1 MQIVFYAKETDMPRA
16 VKNGIRA
23 VLVLGIC
30 GLLGCS
36 GEMGDEN
43 ISTGV
48 QGSQKDPE
56 SYIFLRHRFME
67 ENATIPDGTENKLAW
82 SKQHYTAARNYM
94 LQKVA
99 DFKHKVC
106 DLEPDGNFLE
116 TICNEVFV
124 NANGQPYNGYG
135 SNEMDE
141 NIGQNKLGY
150 SNLLGAV
157 AAKVT
162 GGIPGDSKD
171 YDIFETCYTKL
182 ANRSYNDSLGY
193 RKDSTNLA
201 FNQEKASIDADL
213 TRLGVP
219 TDYNNV
225 EAQLDNLLQTASLR
239 SGVSVG
245 ALRDVVNL
253 SLMNAGLWGARD
265 LAASAGFQLSD
276 RNTLRVPSSELDN
289 LNRKNL
295 VHNLGTYWMKYNR
308 LEYQNNQQQEQGNTL

>member
-1 MQIVFYAKETDMPRA
+1 MPRA

-56 SYIFLRHRFME
+56 SFIFLRHRFME

-82 SKQHYTAARNYM
+82 SKQHFNDACNYM

-116 TICNEVFV
+116 NICREIFV

-135 SNEMDE
+135 SNEMDI
-141 NIGQNKLGY
+141 NITQNRSTYG
-150 SNLLGAV
+150 NLLGAV

-162 GGIPGDSKD
+162 GGG
-171 YDIFETCYTKL
+171 IFGKH
-182 ANRSYNDSLGY
+182 RS
-193 RKDSTNLA
+193 
-201 FNQEKASIDADL
+201 
-213 TRLGVP
+213 
-219 TDYNNV
+219 
-225 EAQLDNLLQTASLR
+225 
-239 SGVSVG
+239 
-245 ALRDVVNL
+245 
-253 SLMNAGLWGARD
+253 
-265 LAASAGFQLSD
+265 
-276 RNTLRVPSSELDN
+276 
-289 LNRKNL
+289 
-295 VHNLGTYWMKYNR
+295 
-308 LEYQNNQQQEQGNTL
+308 

>member
-1 MQIVFYAKETDMPRA
+1 MQIVFYAKETDMSRA

-56 SYIFLRHRFME
+56 AYIFLRHRFME
-67 ENATIPDGTENKLAW
+67 ENATIPDGTENNLAW
-82 SKQHYTAARNYM
+82 SKQHYTDARNYM

-162 GGIPGDSKD
+162 GGGFPAIVKTMIFLKPATQSWLIVPIMTPWATGKIPQ
-171 YDIFETCYTKL
+171 I
-182 ANRSYNDSLGY
+182 
-193 RKDSTNLA
+193 
-201 FNQEKASIDADL
+201 
-213 TRLGVP
+213 
-219 TDYNNV
+219 
-225 EAQLDNLLQTASLR
+225 
-239 SGVSVG
+239 
-245 ALRDVVNL
+245 
-253 SLMNAGLWGARD
+253 
-265 LAASAGFQLSD
+265 
-276 RNTLRVPSSELDN
+276 
-289 LNRKNL
+289 
-295 VHNLGTYWMKYNR
+295 
-308 LEYQNNQQQEQGNTL
+308 